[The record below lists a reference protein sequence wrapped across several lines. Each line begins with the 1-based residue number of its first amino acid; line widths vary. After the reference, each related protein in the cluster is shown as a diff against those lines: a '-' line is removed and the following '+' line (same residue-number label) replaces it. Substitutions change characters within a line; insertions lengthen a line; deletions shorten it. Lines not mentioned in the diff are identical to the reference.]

1 MLIGSLNLSG
11 PSLVL
16 KKVKDFISDQHS
28 PQANNNPST
37 LVEVNQA
44 ILAWSLFF
52 LRTNDGPLI
61 FKDLTNNHTS
71 AFLTLKLH
79 LGIVLVIKN
88 LGVDGL
94 HSPSAD

>member
-1 MLIGSLNLSG
+1 MIVNWIFKSQW
-11 PSLVL
+11 SLVL

-61 FKDLTNNHTS
+61 FKDPTNNHTS

>member
-44 ILAWSLFF
+44 ILAWSYTDTHYHVF
-52 LRTNDGPLI
+52 RGGHSSK
-61 FKDLTNNHTS
+61 FKHGSILLKFSDLT
-71 AFLTLKLH
+71 LC
-79 LGIVLVIKN
+79 
-88 LGVDGL
+88 
-94 HSPSAD
+94 